1 MHLPLIGDKLVLL
14 HVLRIKANVDLAG
27 HSQLLDLWKVLIKLK
42 LENYY
47 PSQSNNWL
55 IAQEAM
61 ETKVAMED
69 SMTMPLTMPTTML

>member
-14 HVLRIKANVDLAG
+14 HVLRIKVNADLAG